1 MSISILRSL
10 GSALTGALSGTL
22 VATAVLAHPL
32 AAQSPAVA
40 LRDLAD
46 AYLQVDA
53 VAMARGVPQAQRAAW
68 NRDFDR
74 TTLAFFGGDFRR
86 VVRDMHDLVARMVGD
101 SAVNSPTRQ
110 LLALRLRGA
119 PRVLVAGRDRTLS
132 VTATVLY
139 AAEGIAPARTVQ
151 LRLLDASGV
160 QYSAGTIVIPPGVL
174 DGTSVSATL
183 SIDDIVRAPGRY
195 VVEATLPGAQLPLRT
210 EVFVLAE
217 PADSVRA
224 RLLRDIAA
232 LPGSTDPQAVTSL
245 RARAELI
252 AERVNENNSAQFIA
266 DPAALAVELEREL
279 RLAGSGRAPYA
290 QRAGDIWRVITG
302 PNGRI
307 AFRLYAPREVN
318 TATPLP
324 VVFALHGAGTD
335 ENMFLEGYGDGRL
348 RALADSI
355 GFILVSPATANLGPN
370 LAAFDSLLA
379 VVARDYVIDR
389 RRIHI
394 VGHSAGGALAAQL
407 AEARRT
413 QIRSAAVIAGVGA
426 VPANGQMSPTLF
438 VGAET
443 DLVIPVTRVR
453 ASYEQVLAS
462 GALVEF
468 RQADGWGH
476 TLVVGALLDDVARW
490 IFNR

>member
-1 MSISILRSL
+1 MRNSTLLPIGRAVLSL
-10 GSALTGALSGTL
+10 LAVGALAL
-22 VATAVLAHPL
+22 PL
-32 AAQSPAVA
+32 AAQSPAVSR
-40 LRDLAD
+40 RDLAD

-53 VAMARGVPQAQRAAW
+53 VAMSRGIPAAQRAAW

-101 SAVNSPTRQ
+101 SAAHSPTRQ
-110 LLALRLRGA
+110 LLALRLRAA
-119 PRVLVAGRDRTLS
+119 PRILVAGRDRTLD
-132 VTATVLY
+132 VNATVLY
-139 AAEGIAPARTVQ
+139 VGEGIAPARTLQ
-151 LRLLDASGV
+151 LRLFDATGQVYATSTL
-160 QYSAGTIVIPPGVL
+160 AIPPGAL
-174 DGTSVSATL
+174 DGTIATATL
-183 SIDDIVRAPGRY
+183 DIDNIVRAPGRY
-195 VVEATLPGAQLPLRT
+195 VIEATIPGAQFPLRT
-210 EVFVLAE
+210 DVFVLSE
-217 PADSVRA
+217 PPDDLRS
-224 RLLRDIAA
+224 RLLREIAA
-232 LPGSTDPQAVTSL
+232 LPGTADPQVVTSL
-245 RARAELI
+245 RARAELLV
-252 AERVNENNSAQFIA
+252 EYPNENNSAQFIA
-266 DPAALAVELEREL
+266 DPAALAMELEREV
-279 RLAGSGRAPYA
+279 RTLASGRSLDG
-290 QRAGDIWRVITG
+290 QRPGDFWRAISG

-370 LAAFDSLLA
+370 LAAFDTLLD
-379 VVARDYVIDR
+379 VVAREYVIDR
-389 RRIHI
+389 QRIHVI
-394 VGHSAGGALAAQL
+394 GHSAGGALATVL
-407 AEARRT
+407 AAERRM

-426 VPANGQMSPTLF
+426 APADGQMSPTLF

-453 ASYEQVLAS
+453 ASFEQILAS

-476 TLVVGALLDDVARW
+476 TLVVGALLDDVMRW
-490 IFNR
+490 VFNR

>member
-1 MSISILRSL
+1 MRISRLPSL
-10 GSALTGALSGTL
+10 GATLTATL
-22 VATAVLAHPL
+22 CAAVVLAHPL
-32 AAQSPAVA
+32 AAQAPAVS

-53 VAMARGVPQAQRAAW
+53 VAMARGIPQAQRAAW

-101 SAVNSPTRQ
+101 SASRSPTRQ
-110 LLALRLRGA
+110 LLALRLRGV
-119 PRVLVAGRDRTLS
+119 PRVLVAGRDRALT

-139 AAEGIAPARTVQ
+139 TGEGLAPARDVQ
-151 LRLLDASGV
+151 LRLLDASGT
-160 QYSAGTIVIPPGVL
+160 QYGTGMLAIPPGVL
-174 DGTSVSATL
+174 DGVSVSATL
-183 SIDDIVRAPGRY
+183 TIDDIVRAPGRY

-210 EVFVLAE
+210 DVFVLAE
-217 PADSVRA
+217 PADSLRA

-232 LPGSTDPQAVTSL
+232 LPASTDPQVVASL
-245 RARAELI
+245 RARTELI
-252 AERVNENNSAQFIA
+252 AERINENNSAQFIA
-266 DPAALAVELEREL
+266 DPAALAGELEREL
-279 RLAGSGRAPYA
+279 RLAASGRSPYA
-290 QRAGDIWRVITG
+290 QRAGDTWRVIGG

-307 AFRLYAPREVN
+307 AFRLYAPRAVN

-324 VVFALHGAGTD
+324 LVFALHGAGTD

-355 GFILVSPATANLGPN
+355 GFILVSPATANLGPD

-389 RRIHI
+389 RRIHL

-407 AEARRT
+407 ASARRA

-426 VPANGQMSPTLF
+426 VPANGEMAPTLF

-453 ASYEQVLAS
+453 ASYEQILAS

-468 RQADGWGH
+468 RQADDWGH
-476 TLVVGALLDDVARW
+476 TLVVGALLDDVLRW
-490 IFNR
+490 MFSR

>member
-1 MSISILRSL
+1 MRLLTLRPIGL
-10 GSALTGALSGTL
+10 AL
-22 VATAVLAHPL
+22 VTAVVLTAPL
-32 AAQSPAVA
+32 TAQSPAVSR
-40 LRDLAD
+40 RDLAD

-53 VAMARGVPQAQRAAW
+53 VAMARGVPEAQRAAW

-86 VVRDMHDLVARMVGD
+86 VVRDMHDIVARMVGD
-101 SAVNSPTRQ
+101 STTNSPTRQ
-110 LLALRLRGA
+110 LLALRLRSN

-132 VTATVLY
+132 ISATVLY
-139 AAEGIAPARTVQ
+139 AREGIAPARTLQ
-151 LRLLDASGV
+151 LRLLNPEGQAYTSGTLSV
-160 QYSAGTIVIPPGVL
+160 PPGVL
-174 DGTSVSATL
+174 DGTSVTATL
-183 SIDDIVRAPGRY
+183 NIDDIVRAPGRY
-195 VVEATLPGAQLPLRT
+195 IVEATLPGAQLPLRT
-210 EVFVLAE
+210 EIFVLAE
-217 PADSVRA
+217 PADSLRE

-232 LPGSTDPQAVTSL
+232 LPASADPQAVASV

-252 AERVNENNSAQFIA
+252 AERANENNSAQFIA
-266 DPAALAVELEREL
+266 DPAALAVDLEREV
-279 RLAGSGRAPYA
+279 RILATGRSPYA

-355 GFILVSPATANLGPN
+355 GFIVVSPATANLGNP
-370 LAAFDSLLA
+370 ASFDTLLA
-379 VVARDYVIDR
+379 VVSRDYVIDS
-389 RRIHI
+389 RRIHVI
-394 VGHSAGGALAAQL
+394 GHSAGGALTAQL
-407 AEARRT
+407 ASARRT

-426 VPANGQMSPTLF
+426 VPPNGEMSPTLF
-438 VGAET
+438 IGAET

-453 ASYEQVLAS
+453 ASYEQILAS
-462 GALVEF
+462 GALVEYQ
-468 RQADGWGH
+468 QANGWGH
-476 TLVVGALLDDVARW
+476 TLVVGALMDEVMRW